1 MTMSKNSLKYLVFV
15 SLMFFSLGA
24 GCKSGVY
31 DNADLTLGQMLCN
44 IKHQA
49 FLGTYKLINVFAY
62 ISGTGMLITAV
73 FKLKQVKDNPTQIPV
88 STPMALF
95 LVATLLL
102 FLPSIFNPA
111 GETIFGSGSNI
122 ATGEEMLGEGG
133 GSTVTIPNLVGDDQ

>member
-1 MTMSKNSLKYLVFV
+1 MVKRQLKYLALFTLV
-15 SLMFFSLGA
+15 SFSFGA
-24 GCKSGVY
+24 ACKSGVY
-31 DNADLTLGQMLCN
+31 DNPDLTLGEMLCN

-111 GETIFGSGSNI
+111 GETIFGSGSSV
-122 ATGEEMLGEGG
+122 ATGEEMLGDSG
-133 GSTVTIPNLVGDDQ
+133 GSTVTIPNLVGDG